1 MSHYD
6 RYDDGFVLCSQ
17 DMKPMD
23 TDGLFPNEIIKECPY
38 SEDVYCE
45 EHFIRHMQDCHHF
58 YYTKVLEIKTQHKSG
73 NKEAAN
79 KAIRQFQRDG
89 RVMQTAIYWI
99 KQEHGSVPKFDY
111 TEMSHD
117 NFMLYHYPSFVK
129 LKNRDNSEASREAI
143 C

>member
-6 RYDDGFVLCSQ
+6 AFDDGIVLCSSCR
-17 DMKPMD
+17 KPLD
-23 TDGLFPNEIIKECPY
+23 TEDDKQNNIRECPY
-38 SEDVYCE
+38 SEDAYCHEDFMEHME
-45 EHFIRHMQDCHHF
+45 ESHHF
-58 YYTKVLEIKTQHKSG
+58 YYTKVLEIKTQHKSVS
-73 NKEAAN
+73 KEAAN
-79 KAIRQFQRDG
+79 KAIRKFQRNG

-117 NFMLYHYPSFVK
+117 NFMEHHYPAFIS
-129 LKNRDNSEASREAI
+129 LKNRDDSEASREAI